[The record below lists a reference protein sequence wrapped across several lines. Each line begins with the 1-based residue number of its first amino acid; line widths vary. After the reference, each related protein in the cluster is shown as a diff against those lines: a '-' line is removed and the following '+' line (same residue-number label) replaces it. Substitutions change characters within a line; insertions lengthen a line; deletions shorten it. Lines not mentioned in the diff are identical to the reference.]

1 MGVLTAP
8 LKDLALMDVFYDRD
22 ADHGLIKA
30 KRVAVIGYGAQG
42 HAHALNLRDAGAN
55 VVVALHDGARRAAE
69 ARAAGF
75 RVVSVADAARE
86 CDVLMLCAPD
96 EAIPDLFAAEI
107 APHLRSG
114 QALLF
119 AHGFAMHFKLIAP
132 PAEMDVAMVAPKGP
146 GRALRDV
153 FTRGGGLPCIVA
165 VAQDA
170 SGQAMALALSYG
182 AAIGCGRAGM
192 IASSF
197 AIETEGDLYGEQV
210 VLCGGLSHLIRT
222 AWEVQV
228 EAGTPPELAYFDCL
242 HEVKLL
248 SDLIHERG
256 IAGMHLAISNTAE
269 YGEYVTGPRIIDARV
284 KDAMRAVMADVRS
297 GKFAREWMAE
307 HRAGAPNLQRMRDA
321 AASHPIED
329 AGRTVRAMLGEA
341 K

>member
-1 MGVLTAP
+1 
-8 LKDLALMDVFYDRD
+8 MDVSYDRD
-22 ADHGLIKA
+22 ADLSLIQSK
-30 KRVAVIGYGAQG
+30 KVAIVGYGAQG
-42 HAHALNLRDAGAN
+42 HAHALNLRDSGVAD
-55 VVVALHDGARRAAE
+55 VVVALQPGARRASE
-69 ARAAGF
+69 ARDAGF
-75 RVVSVADAARE
+75 RVVSVSEAARD
-86 CDVLMLCAPD
+86 CDVLTLCAPD
-96 EAIPDLFAAEI
+96 EVIPDLYANEI
-107 APHLRSG
+107 APHMRAG
-114 QALLF
+114 KALLF

-132 PAEMDVAMVAPKGP
+132 PPEVDVAMVAPKGP
-146 GRALRDV
+146 GKALRDV

-170 SGQAMALALSYG
+170 SGGARALALSYG
-182 AAIGCGRAGM
+182 AALGCGRAGM
-192 IASSF
+192 IASTF

-284 KDAMRAVMADVRS
+284 KDAMRAVMADVRC
-297 GKFAREWMAE
+297 GKFAREWMEE

-321 AASHPIED
+321 AAAHPIEE
-329 AGRTVRAMLGEA
+329 AGRAVRKMLGR
-341 K
+341 KSS